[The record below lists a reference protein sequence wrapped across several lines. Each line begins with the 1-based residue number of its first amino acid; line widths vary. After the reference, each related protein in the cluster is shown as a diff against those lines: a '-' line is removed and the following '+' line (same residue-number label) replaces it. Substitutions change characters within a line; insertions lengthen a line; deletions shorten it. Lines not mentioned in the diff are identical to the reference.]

1 MCFPAPHAEG
11 PKVTGRTDGRDG
23 SLLPRLVVSW
33 AGLVAVIGLLAG
45 AVSVSAIMVEQ
56 SLRKSAVAEIRS
68 RGELLGALISEGEF
82 TSADVEAGILEPA
95 RVRMRAR
102 VDRLRQDGR
111 IMGVELWT
119 ASGTLLFAYPDLGHD
134 IELDEALAVRAGKS
148 GVTIR
153 RDHGAFSSDDVLTSL
168 DFDGVPGP
176 EAAVVTV
183 LPASALDGRIT
194 AYRWRV
200 AGGGA
205 AVLSLLGLLLVLLRR
220 RVLRQE
226 YEAMHDPLT
235 GLGNRS
241 HLTALA
247 ARQRDGYAV
256 VLLDLDGFK
265 NVNDT
270 LGHGAGDELLVQ
282 VARTLPGLVRDV
294 DVVTRLGGDAFA
306 LLMPGLTA
314 ADRGPAQ
321 VAAAL
326 RRDLAAAGFTVAGIA
341 LDVQASLG
349 VTVQHELGAAA
360 ASEAL
365 RQADVAMYRAKA
377 MSTGVVVY
385 NPEEDHH
392 DRDRLALLG
401 ELRQAI
407 PGEQLRLHY
416 QPVMALLPGM
426 STPTL
431 CSVEALIRWQHPTRG
446 FLGPGSFLPVAEH
459 TALIHELT
467 AWVLNSAV
475 AQAKAWC
482 ASGLDLPV
490 AVNLSPRAI
499 SEDTVRQVL
508 DVLDRHHLPADR
520 LKLEITETAISDD
533 PARTIAILRALRDAG
548 VRISLDD
555 FGAGSTSLAH
565 LTDLPLTE
573 LKIDKSFI
581 DWVTTSDDKA
591 AVVSAVVELGHRLG
605 LIVVAEGVES
615 ASISDKVIAL
625 GCDRGQ
631 GYYYSKP
638 LAAAELTQWANER
651 RVGPGDVVSEPVA
664 RPRVAA
670 ARGR

>member
-1 MCFPAPHAEG
+1 
-11 PKVTGRTDGRDG
+11 
-23 SLLPRLVVSW
+23 
-33 AGLVAVIGLLAG
+33 
-45 AVSVSAIMVEQ
+45 
-56 SLRKSAVAEIRS
+56 
-68 RGELLGALISEGEF
+68 
-82 TSADVEAGILEPA
+82 
-95 RVRMRAR
+95 MRAR
-102 VDRLRQDGR
+102 VDRLLQDRR
-111 IMGVELWT
+111 ILGVELWT
-119 ASGTLLFAYPDLGHD
+119 ASGTLLFAYPDLGRN
-134 IELDEALAVRAGKS
+134 IVLDEALAVRAGRS
-148 GVTIR
+148 GVSVR

-176 EAAVVTV
+176 EAAVVTL

-200 AGGGA
+200 AGGSA
-205 AVLSLLGLLLVLLRR
+205 AVLSLLGILLVLLRR
-220 RVLRQE
+220 RVLRRE
-226 YEAMHDPLT
+226 HEAMHDPLT

-256 VLLDLDGFK
+256 MLLDLDGFK

-282 VARTLPGLVRDV
+282 VARTLPRLVRGV
-294 DVVTRLGGDAFA
+294 DVVTRLGGDTFA
-306 LLMPGLTA
+306 LLLPGLTA
-314 ADRGPAQ
+314 VNREPAQ

-326 RRDLAAAGFTVAGIA
+326 RQDLAAAGFTVAGIA

-360 ASEAL
+360 AGEAL

-385 NPEEDHH
+385 DPEEDHH

-407 PGEQLRLHY
+407 AGEQLRLHY
-416 QPVMALLPGM
+416 QPVMSLRPGTG
-426 STPTL
+426 TPIL
-431 CSVEALIRWQHPTRG
+431 GSVEALVRWQHPTRG
-446 FLGPGSFLPVAEH
+446 LLGPGSFLPVAEH

-467 AWVLNSAV
+467 SWVLHSAV
-475 AQAKAWC
+475 AQARAWR
-482 ASGLDLPV
+482 AAGLDIPV

-508 DVLDRHHLPADR
+508 HALDRHDLPADR

-533 PARTIAILRALRDAG
+533 PARTIAILHALRGEG

-605 LIVVAEGVES
+605 LTVVAEGVES

-625 GCDRGQ
+625 GCDGGQ

-638 LAAAELTQWANER
+638 LAAAELSQWANEHR
-651 RVGPGDVVSEPVA
+651 AGPGDGSFGPVDRPSVPVA
-664 RPRVAA
+664 RRP
-670 ARGR
+670 